1 MRHGEHTQR
10 VRLGRVLG
18 RFKDKRTDV
27 TGGPTWPADSASPA
41 RRAVSGSPSSPKASM
56 GRRSAF
62 GVFSSELLSLRS
74 PRNRR
79 SHCVMKLAPRALLFG
94 SSVGAGAGPWVLSGP
109 SCRPPG
115 APAWP
120 RPGRVQLRPV
130 SSALKQLL
138 LDCREE
144 DKRLSSPCIGDYKR
158 VMTQGPED
166 LVPGCCRLGAGRL
179 MGPRPRICLGKQ
191 RAFPG

>member
-1 MRHGEHTQR
+1 MSRWSVLRGAGRGGRAVLPPGVCQRPGRQGGVGSRGTGRPPGTCVRHGEHTQR

-79 SHCVMKLAPRALLFG
+79 SHCVMKLAPRALFSL
-94 SSVGAGAGPWVLSGP
+94 APPSGL
-109 SCRPPG
+109 
-115 APAWP
+115 
-120 RPGRVQLRPV
+120 V
-130 SSALKQLL
+130 
-138 LDCREE
+138 
-144 DKRLSSPCIGDYKR
+144 
-158 VMTQGPED
+158 
-166 LVPGCCRLGAGRL
+166 LVPGSSPAPAAGRRGHL
-179 MGPRPRICLGKQ
+179 RGRGQVASSRVSSPAL
-191 RAFPG
+191 